1 MLFEVG
7 LSCSYYEKHEKS
19 FFDKIACKIAS
30 ANQQIEKINV
40 VLEEIKLGLVQ
51 ITLLQFF
58 RIHFFFQCFIINEN
72 LCVCQGAE
80 KERAE
85 LPLLRHGNLFSKMT
99 SFVPRKLVDSIPSKH
114 TVSSS
119 H

>member
-1 MLFEVG
+1 MLFEIG

-58 RIHFFFQCFIINEN
+58 RIHFFLPMLYNQWKLLCLPRCWEGKSRIATIEARQFIFKDDF
-72 LCVCQGAE
+72 LCT
-80 KERAE
+80 KEISR
-85 LPLLRHGNLFSKMT
+85 
-99 SFVPRKLVDSIPSKH
+99 
-114 TVSSS
+114 
-119 H
+119 